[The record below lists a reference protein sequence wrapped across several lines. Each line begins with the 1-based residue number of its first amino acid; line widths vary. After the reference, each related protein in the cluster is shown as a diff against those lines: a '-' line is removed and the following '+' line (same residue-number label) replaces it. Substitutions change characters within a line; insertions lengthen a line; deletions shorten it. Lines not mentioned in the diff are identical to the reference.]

1 MNTWRNVT
9 GKQLSSIDWLVT
21 HHKAKLTERMNF
33 VSKNISKSDKTI
45 VDIGCGPALWLDLID
60 KIASDDC
67 TFIGI
72 DSDEDTIKYA
82 KKWLNHGI
90 EKNIFFNYD
99 IENELEKIPSADVIL
114 VFNMFSYIKD
124 PDVFLEKLKHKLNPN
139 GRVIIRQYDD
149 GILRVGPLE
158 EETRKSI
165 DNSLYSS
172 LILSNE
178 FSHYDMDRVFNVINL
193 ASYPVKKIEME
204 LYYKVS
210 PYSKEVEKYIK
221 EHLLWE
227 QGYVSDSDK
236 LLLNNWIEKQF
247 DNNSYFLGVD
257 LVSFLSIS

>member
-90 EKNIFFNYD
+90 EKNIF
-99 IENELEKIPSADVIL
+99 
-114 VFNMFSYIKD
+114 
-124 PDVFLEKLKHKLNPN
+124 
-139 GRVIIRQYDD
+139 
-149 GILRVGPLE
+149 
-158 EETRKSI
+158 
-165 DNSLYSS
+165 
-172 LILSNE
+172 LITT
-178 FSHYDMDRVFNVINL
+178 
-193 ASYPVKKIEME
+193 
-204 LYYKVS
+204 
-210 PYSKEVEKYIK
+210 
-221 EHLLWE
+221 
-227 QGYVSDSDK
+227 
-236 LLLNNWIEKQF
+236 
-247 DNNSYFLGVD
+247 
-257 LVSFLSIS
+257 